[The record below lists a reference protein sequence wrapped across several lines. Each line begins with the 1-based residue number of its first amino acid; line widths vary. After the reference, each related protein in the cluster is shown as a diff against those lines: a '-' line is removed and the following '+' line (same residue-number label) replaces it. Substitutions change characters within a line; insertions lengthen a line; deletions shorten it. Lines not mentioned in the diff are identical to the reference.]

1 MVDLDLVGYVI
12 GGVSVGEFGELI
24 DNIVKVIVFLLL
36 EDKFC
41 YLMGVGIYREMVRV
55 IVLGIDLFDCVIFI
69 CLGRYGVV
77 LVRGERWN
85 LKNVKFKEDFRLL
98 DEFCFC
104 YCC

>member
-1 MVDLDLVGYVI
+1 MVDLDLFGYVI
-12 GGVSVGEFGELI
+12 GGVSVGELGELI
-24 DNIVKVIVFLLL
+24 DYIVKVIIFFLL

-41 YLMGVGIYREMVRV
+41 YLMGVGIYREMVWV
-55 IVLGIDLFDCVIFI
+55 IVEGIDLFDCVIFI
-69 CLGRYGVV
+69 CLGWYGVV

-85 LKNVKFKEDFRLL
+85 LKNVRFKEDFRLF